1 MRHKKDAHI
10 ALNGQQVY
18 TYSVG
23 SRVNM
28 MSGTLTILNT
38 AGAVALLLFAVRM
51 VRTGV
56 DRAYGPALRRSLQ
69 RASSSRVGAAS
80 TGVVMAICLQG
91 STAVA
96 LLISGAAASG
106 LISSPAALSVLL
118 GADLGSALVVRV
130 LSFEISSLIPFL
142 LLVGVALFLASRM
155 RSARQAG
162 RIIIGIALILVALQ
176 MIGIASEPLRESK
189 AATAFI
195 AFFAREPVTAFL
207 IAALATWFLHS
218 SIAALLVV
226 ASFAGNGLLPVELA
240 LILVLGINAGS
251 GIIAALLTKNHERE
265 IWLIPLSNLFIR
277 AVLAVVFL
285 AAIIVLGT
293 DRFVPDMAPDAIVIS
308 GHILFNVVVVAA
320 GLPAVRPVLMIVDKF
335 VPPDR
340 DSPSADLAT
349 EQQHRSSLD
358 PNMVKEPKQAIGN
371 AMREILT
378 MSNTV
383 SMMLHGVLDAL
394 SKGSKAEISGIAKL
408 DDDVD
413 QQHAKIKNYL
423 TLLARQKLSP
433 AEARR
438 CADLMTFCVRL
449 EQAGDIIVKNLLALA
464 RKKQALELTFSKQG
478 WRELRELHECV
489 ASNLQRALNVLVSAD
504 AESARDLIEEKLVVR
519 QLEQASTSRHLERL
533 RKQKVESIET
543 SEIHL
548 DAVRDL
554 VQINTLVT
562 SVAYPILEESGE
574 LLDSRLA
581 SARP

>member
-1 MRHKKDAHI
+1 
-10 ALNGQQVY
+10 
-18 TYSVG
+18 
-23 SRVNM
+23 
-28 MSGTLTILNT
+28 MSGTLTLLNT

-56 DRAYGPALRRSLQ
+56 DRAYGSALRRNLHRAASG
-69 RASSSRVGAAS
+69 RASAAS

-96 LLISGAAASG
+96 LLITGAAASG
-106 LISSPAALSVLL
+106 LISSTAGLSVLL
-118 GADLGSALVVRV
+118 GADLGSALVVRA
-130 LSFEISSLIPFL
+130 LSFEISSLIPIL
-142 LLVGVALFLASRM
+142 MLVGVAVFLGSER

-176 MIGIASEPLRESK
+176 MIGLASVSLHESK
-189 AATAFI
+189 AAAVFTAF
-195 AFFAREPVTAFL
+195 FSDEPVTAFL
-207 IAALATWFLHS
+207 IAALLTWFLHS
-218 SIAALLVV
+218 SIAAVLIVV
-226 ASFAGNGLLPVELA
+226 SFAGHGILPVELA
-240 LILVLGINAGS
+240 LVLVLGINFGS
-251 GIIAALLTKNHERE
+251 GLIAALLTKNHERE
-265 IWLIPLSNLFIR
+265 TWLIPLSNLFVR
-277 AVLAVVFL
+277 GVLAVILL
-285 AAIIVLGT
+285 AAMIVSEPIRYL
-293 DRFVPDMAPDAIVIS
+293 PALSADAIVIS
-308 GHILFNVVVVAA
+308 GHILFNIVVVLT
-320 GLPAVRPVLMIVDKF
+320 GLPAVRLVLLIVDKI
-335 VPPDR
+335 VPPGRETASKNATLD
-340 DSPSADLAT
+340 PPDL
-349 EQQHRSSLD
+349 SSLD

-383 SMMLHGVLDAL
+383 SMMLHGVLEAF
-394 SKGSKAEISGIAKL
+394 SKGDKAEMAGIAKL
-408 DDDVD
+408 DDKVD

-423 TLLARQKLSP
+423 TQLTREKLSS

-464 RKKQALELTFSKQG
+464 HKKKSLGLTFSKQG
-478 WRELRELHECV
+478 WHELRELHECV
-489 ASNLQRALNVLVSAD
+489 ASNLQRALNVLVSSD
-504 AESARDLIEEKLVVR
+504 TESARDLLEEKLVVR
-519 QLEQASTSRHLERL
+519 QLEQSSTARHMERL
-533 RKQKVESIET
+533 RKRTVESIET

-562 SVAYPILEESGE
+562 SVAYPILEDSGE